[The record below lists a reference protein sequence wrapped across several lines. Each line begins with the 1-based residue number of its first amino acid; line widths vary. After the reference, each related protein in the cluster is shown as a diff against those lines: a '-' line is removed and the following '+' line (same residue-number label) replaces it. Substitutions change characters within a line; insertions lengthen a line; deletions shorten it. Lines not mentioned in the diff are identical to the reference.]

1 MTPAAASAFPPP
13 TTPTGVSV
21 PPGPD
26 GTGRSPTTPA
36 RSARCPTARVFSAR
50 PVAAPAPAALRGT
63 AHTESGGRSSGRG
76 RLRCGE
82 GAAGEYDWLARPHPA
97 RLDDPGD
104 LLAAIPAM
112 LGFCPERSLILA
124 VLCAGTEAPH
134 SAVVDLVVRFDLL
147 RPVDRR
153 PPDTTTVAAAA
164 ARVCARPGVVGVLAV
179 LVDDDLVEPE
189 NALAE
194 PVPVLAELER
204 RLAAA
209 AVPVRAA
216 WAAPVIRAGHPW
228 WSLTDPR
235 ERGLIADPA
244 ASRVT
249 LNRVL
254 DGRPVRRSRDE
265 LTALVA
271 ADTAS
276 HARVSAELTAA
287 KARAK
292 DRYAAAARRGDPIG
306 FLRGELAT
314 VLWLIA
320 SAESGSELDAR
331 ELADLAVALRDRELR
346 DSMFALA
353 AGPHAAAAEQLWLWL
368 TRALHGPDRAE
379 SATLLGYF
387 AYVRGDGP
395 FAGIALD
402 AALSA
407 DPHHSMANLLHTA
420 LEAGM
425 RPERLRELAR
435 CGRDCAAALGVD
447 LDAGRW

>member
-1 MTPAAASAFPPP
+1 M
-13 TTPTGVSV
+13 
-21 PPGPD
+21 
-26 GTGRSPTTPA
+26 
-36 RSARCPTARVFSAR
+36 
-50 PVAAPAPAALRGT
+50 
-63 AHTESGGRSSGRG
+63 
-76 RLRCGE
+76 
-82 GAAGEYDWLARPHPA
+82 AGEFDRLARPRPA

-104 LLAAIPAM
+104 FIAAIPAL
-112 LGFCPERSLILA
+112 LGFCPQRSLVLA
-124 VLCAGTEAPH
+124 VLCAGAEDPH

-147 RPVDRR
+147 RPAARR
-153 PPDTTTVAAAA
+153 APDSTTVAAAA

-179 LVDDDLVEPE
+179 LVDDELEQPA
-189 NALAE
+189 NAVAE
-194 PVPVLAELER
+194 PVPVLTELER
-204 RLAAA
+204 RLASA
-209 AVPVRAA
+209 AVPIRAA

-228 WSLTDPR
+228 WSLTDAG
-235 ERGLIADPA
+235 EHGLIADPA

-254 DGRPVRRSRDE
+254 DGRPVRHSRDE
-265 LTALVA
+265 LTALIA
-271 ADTAS
+271 PDTALC
-276 HARVSAELTAA
+276 ARVSAELADA

-306 FLRGELAT
+306 FLRGELTT

-320 SAESGSELDAR
+320 GAESGAELEPR

-353 AGPHAAAAEQLWLWL
+353 ATAHAAAAEQIWLRL
-368 TRALHGPDRAE
+368 SRALDGADRAE
-379 SATLLGYF
+379 TAALLGYF

-402 AALSA
+402 AALTA
-407 DPHHSMANLLHTA
+407 DPHHSMANLLQTA

-435 CGRDCAAALGVD
+435 CGRDCAAALGVE
-447 LDAGRW
+447 LDAGQW

>member
-1 MTPAAASAFPPP
+1 MTPAAASASPPP
-13 TTPTGVSV
+13 LATTGASE
-21 PPGPD
+21 PPIPEGP
-26 GTGRSPTTPA
+26 GRPPASPA
-36 RSARCPTARVFSAR
+36 RPGRCPTARAFTAR
-50 PVAAPAPAALRGT
+50 PVAATAPAARRGA
-63 AHTESGGRSSGRG
+63 AHAEPGDRPPVRG
-76 RLRCGE
+76 LLRCAE
-82 GAAGEYDWLARPHPA
+82 GVAGEYDWLARSRPA

-104 LLAAIPAM
+104 LIAAIPAM

-124 VLCAGTEAPH
+124 VLCAGPEAPH
-134 SAVVDLVVRFDLL
+134 SAVIDLVVRFDLL
-147 RPVDRR
+147 RPAARR
-153 PPDTTTVAAAA
+153 PADTATVAAAA
-164 ARVCARPGVVGVLAV
+164 ARVCARPDVVGVLAV
-179 LVDDDLVEPE
+179 LVDDELVEPE
-189 NALAE
+189 NAVAE

-204 RLAAA
+204 RLASA

-216 WAAPVIRAGHPW
+216 WAASVIRAGHRW
-228 WSLTDPR
+228 WSLTDPG

-265 LTALVA
+265 LTALIA
-271 ADTAS
+271 ADTALR
-276 HARVSAELTAA
+276 AGVSAELTAA
-287 KARAK
+287 KSRAK

-320 SAESGSELDAR
+320 GAESGGELEAR

-353 AGPHAAAAEQLWLWL
+353 ATPHAAAAEQIWLRL
-368 TRALHGPDRAE
+368 TRALDGPDRAE
-379 SATLLGYF
+379 TATLLGYF

-407 DPHHSMANLLHTA
+407 DPQHSMANLLHTA

-447 LDAGRW
+447 LDAGQW